1 MSAMF
6 GVWPPQGKAGA
17 VQAFARIKAQLQVT
31 AAGAIVAN
39 TNLLNNVTSVVHTGT
54 GDYLVTFAFDLVT
67 ADVAQVQPVT
77 AGRINAVVQ
86 VAAAN
91 TVQVLTFDAAGAAAD
106 GAFNLTV
113 VG

>member
-17 VQAFARIKAQLQVT
+17 VQAFGRAKAAVQIT
-31 AAGAIVAN
+31 SAGAIVAS
-39 TNLLNNVTSVVHTGT
+39 TNLFNNITSVVRNGA
-54 GDYLVTFAFDLVT
+54 GDYTVTFNFDLLP
-67 ADVAQVQPVT
+67 ADIAQVQPVT

-91 TVQVLTFDAAGAAAD
+91 TVQVLTFDAAGVAAD
-106 GAFNLTV
+106 GAFNLSV
-113 VG
+113 LG